1 MSLLLLLLLLL
12 LSLLLKLL
20 LSLLPSSLL
29 LLVSALNSVKVL
41 VTDDEPIENA
51 LRRFKKNVN
60 QSGHLMDLKFKEH
73 WETAADKKKRKA
85 ERARQLS
92 RIERTNDRYERRND
106 GVSEYNT

>member
-1 MSLLLLLLLLL
+1 
-12 LSLLLKLL
+12 
-20 LSLLPSSLL
+20 
-29 LLVSALNSVKVL
+29 
-41 VTDDEPIENA
+41 
-51 LRRFKKNVN
+51 
-60 QSGHLMDLKFKEH
+60 MDLRFKEH